1 MPCWLKRV
9 PHVCAR
15 LRPRLAEV
23 HATDGQTHQLG
34 PGEAPGT
41 TFCWFGCPTHIST
54 NTSSNLLLPSVGP
67 DNLRPEAGLED
78 WRGEMG
84 SGVSDWVAPG
94 LASGTTSPG
103 LHSSPPG
110 FSPYL
115 PLHSTNLQSLRTKSR
130 RLPFLAFHF
139 TSGRLELLV
148 SYPWALG
155 PGPPQERHLQMSL

>member
-1 MPCWLKRV
+1 MPWMDRRTNLDREK
-9 PHVCAR
+9 P
-15 LRPRLAEV
+15 LALYSAGLDAQ
-23 HATDGQTHQLG
+23 HTY
-34 PGEAPGT
+34 
-41 TFCWFGCPTHIST
+41 CT
-54 NTSSNLLLPSVGP
+54 NTSSILLLPSVGP

-155 PGPPQERHLQMSL
+155 PGPPQERHLQMSH